1 MTCTDCGATENITEN
16 NYVTCTKCGL
26 MFEYKPKY
34 IQGYATP
41 RLPSRKQYYSRIKRF
56 AKKLLDMRC
65 NVIGNNTERILLFY
79 GLLEFAWNVS
89 TKRTRKYFFS
99 QKVVLFFIL
108 KALEISL
115 EVPVLKNKERTE
127 EQLLRMDEILRAPGL
142 IGKFQ

>member
-1 MTCTDCGATENITEN
+1 MTCTDCGSTENITEN

-26 MFEYKPKY
+26 MFQYKPKY

-41 RLPSRKQYYSRIKRF
+41 YLPTRKQYYSRIKRF
-56 AKKLLDMRC
+56 AKKLLEMKSDI
-65 NVIGNNTERILLFY
+65 IGDNTERILLFY

-89 TKRTRKYFFS
+89 NKRTRKYFFS

-108 KALEISL
+108 KALQISL

-127 EQLLRMDEILRAPGL
+127 EQLIRMDEILRTPGL
-142 IGKFQ
+142 LGKF